1 MIIYDCNII
10 RFGILLK
17 FIRNHKNNFLS
28 PFLFPSLFPWP
39 WFPWHAPSTSAAEVL
54 SMEEQWGVTAAP
66 AGVPSSLG
74 FLVPVQDP
82 CLGHLLVF
90 TDKLGFKVKHC
101 KRQCRTSS
109 MLFRL
114 EKTRKKGENRAM
126 SPGAIQPVLGREQGK
141 TGVEMGLSPDRRGEI
156 SLLVGAN

>member
-1 MIIYDCNII
+1 
-10 RFGILLK
+10 
-17 FIRNHKNNFLS
+17 
-28 PFLFPSLFPWP
+28 
-39 WFPWHAPSTSAAEVL
+39 
-54 SMEEQWGVTAAP
+54 MEEQWGVTAAP

-74 FLVPVQDP
+74 LLVPVQDP
-82 CLGHLLVF
+82 YLGHLLVF

-126 SPGAIQPVLGREQGK
+126 SPGAIQPVLGKEQGK
-141 TGVEMGLSPDRRGEI
+141 NRCGN
-156 SLLVGAN
+156 GAES